1 MTSPW
6 LMYKRIYIGK
16 MWQRAESSEKVSFCS
31 GLAVI
36 TGKIVDQP
44 TLLSFAREFS
54 PMNDDREQPAI
65 STVGSG

>member
-1 MTSPW
+1 
-6 LMYKRIYIGK
+6 